1 MASSLS
7 NTILPSSRPY
17 RQSLKNNETN
27 SNWSVDSKIF
37 YSQKNTKK
45 NDETNVIQKKNNE
58 TNMIQKN
65 TEKND
70 ENTCDEEIKNLSRKI
85 LPMKI
90 HLVS

>member
-1 MASSLS
+1 
-7 NTILPSSRPY
+7 
-17 RQSLKNNETN
+17 
-27 SNWSVDSKIF
+27 
-37 YSQKNTKK
+37 
-45 NDETNVIQKKNNE
+45 
-58 TNMIQKN
+58 MIQKN